1 MYMCDIESNYNKRLT
16 NFDVLELFEQ
26 ACLNNSQ
33 TKIDYFLNNFMIDG
47 KLLNPEIYVM
57 MYNKSNLKI
66 CKLWISLG
74 FRPKHFEP
82 LYDYWES
89 FYTIKTIA

>member
-1 MYMCDIESNYNKRLT
+1 MCDIESNYGKRLT
-16 NFDVLELFEQ
+16 NLDVIKLFEQ

-47 KLLNPEIYVM
+47 KLLDPEIYALI
-57 MYNKSNLKI
+57 YNKSNIKL
-66 CKLWISLG
+66 CKLWINLG
-74 FRPKHFEP
+74 FRPKYFEP
-82 LYDYWES
+82 LYDYWEC